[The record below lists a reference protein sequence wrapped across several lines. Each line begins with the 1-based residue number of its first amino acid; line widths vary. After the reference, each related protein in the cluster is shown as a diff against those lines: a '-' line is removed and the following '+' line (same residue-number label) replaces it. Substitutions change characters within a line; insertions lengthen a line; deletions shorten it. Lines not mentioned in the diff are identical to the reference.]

1 MKPVILAIF
10 SYEDDAK
17 IEVFDYHDEK
27 FHVVDRGKTTM
38 HGSLNLF
45 SAHLECLIFDLFHDA
60 QKSNLLIY
68 LNRNIQ

>member
-1 MKPVILAIF
+1 VKPVILAIF

-38 HGSLNLF
+38 HGSLNVVIDIKNHRIYYNMSMSF
-45 SAHLECLIFDLFHDA
+45 SDLGYYYRDE
-60 QKSNLLIY
+60 LG
-68 LNRNIQ
+68 